1 MKKQTFALAA
11 VQTRWL
17 FIYILIIGFL
27 LAIHLRLS
35 QYAFDDAYI
44 HFRVARNLIE
54 TGAPYFNP
62 LAPLKVST
70 SSGWVIFLAAIY
82 ALVKTIHLEGHFPL
96 VVSITNVFITTGA
109 AIVYPRIVE
118 IVQEK
123 PLQVF
128 QKLILQTIILAVL
141 LPASIGLMETPL
153 ALLVAG
159 LGLYLFLRSQP
170 LGFAFLGFA
179 AYLRLELLVLL
190 ALLSLFAIVKRKF
203 LVVQIIGYYILG
215 TIPVVLFD
223 LFFYHTVVPHSIIAK
238 SLIYSLTPSNSLT
251 DILFKSMPGIPMLTP
266 LEVAGFMALV
276 IVPCWLIVR
285 EKIRQGTSDYP
296 ALLYGAGI
304 LIACIY
310 VLGHSLVFEWYIPLY
325 MLPIA
330 VSLFLYAIKHLEN
343 RILSLSLFLL
353 FSLSVVSI
361 LAVTYAAIRR
371 PDQFVLFQSGARV
384 KMYLTIAKAIN
395 EDYPNRTLLTSEI
408 GGLGYA
414 FSGVILDAAGLAS
427 SDALFFHPM
436 NVPKDRSYGYL
447 GAIPP
452 GYVKLTSPD
461 IIVSYDIFAEAL
473 IRDAISHQYTIIT
486 LPAYLPED
494 AKYSESKTIWGS
506 RYVRIYIRKSLPVS
520 DGICALATTLNEIPN
535 KACTG

>member
-82 ALVKTIHLEGHFPL
+82 ALVKTIHLESHFPL
-96 VVSITNVFITTGA
+96 VISITNAFITTGA

-123 PLQVF
+123 QLKVF
-128 QKLILQTIILAVL
+128 QKLILQAIILAVL

-159 LGLYLFLRSQP
+159 LGLYLLLRSQP
-170 LGFAFLGFA
+170 LGFAFLGLA

-203 LVVQIIGYYILG
+203 LVVPIIGYYILG

-452 GYVKLTSPD
+452 GYVKRTSPD

-520 DGICALATTLNEIPN
+520 GGICALATTLNEIPN